1 VVFVSAD
8 LEQDQRSQSPPY
20 FRSRVELDPGEAEKL
35 VDQRIISGLPAE
47 VHLQTRERTILSY
60 FLKPITDQISRTFRE
75 R

>member
-1 VVFVSAD
+1 M
-8 LEQDQRSQSPPY
+8 Q
-20 FRSRVELDPGEAEKL
+20 LDPCGGENAGMNAGGENVWPGEVEKL